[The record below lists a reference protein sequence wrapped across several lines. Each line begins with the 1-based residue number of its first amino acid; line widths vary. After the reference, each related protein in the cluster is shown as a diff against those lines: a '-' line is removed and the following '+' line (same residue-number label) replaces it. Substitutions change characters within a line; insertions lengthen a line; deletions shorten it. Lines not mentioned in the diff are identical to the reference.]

1 LELTKTFAETR
12 RLVDGRIGLVPT
24 MGGFHEGHLSLMRR
38 LRERCDTLVVSL
50 FVNPTQ
56 FEREDDLETYPRDL
70 EGDAGLAESVGVDV
84 LFVPDV
90 GEVYPGGSS
99 SLVEVPGVSQWME
112 GRQRPGHF
120 SGVATVVTKLFAGL
134 RPDVAIFGRKDAQQ
148 LAVIRT
154 LVRDLRFPVEIL
166 DGPLVRDPD
175 GLALSS
181 RNLRLAPADRQ
192 MALSLSR
199 GLFEAAALIE
209 AGERSAEV
217 LERSVSRSAS
227 QLIVEYVTLA
237 DLESMVPV
245 DTLREPAVLAAA
257 VRVGTVRLIDNI
269 IIEYHGRDPVP
280 DRGLILGDQGRLVT
294 LP

>member
-1 LELTKTFAETR
+1 
-12 RLVDGRIGLVPT
+12 
-24 MGGFHEGHLSLMRR
+24 M
-38 LRERCDTLVVSL
+38 
-50 FVNPTQ
+50 
-56 FEREDDLETYPRDL
+56 
-70 EGDAGLAESVGVDV
+70 
-84 LFVPDV
+84 
-90 GEVYPGGSS
+90 
-99 SLVEVPGVSQWME
+99 
-112 GRQRPGHF
+112 
-120 SGVATVVTKLFAGL
+120 

-237 DLESMVPV
+237 DLETMVPV
-245 DTLREPAVLAAA
+245 ETLREPAVLAAA